1 MESWGMLEEVSQ
13 PVKALT
19 SEPDLISVP
28 GSHTSGETNS
38 WELSYNI
45 IDRPWCVCVCVC
57 TCTHTTVQWH
67 SGLTL
72 SLLSFRTCLL
82 LGT

>member
-19 SEPDLISVP
+19 TEPDLISVP

-45 IDRPWCVCVCVC
+45 IDRPW
-57 TCTHTTVQWH
+57 
-67 SGLTL
+67 
-72 SLLSFRTCLL
+72 
-82 LGT
+82 